1 VIINGIKNDR
11 KHEGEVEFVDTKAF
25 NDSTNDTSVIH
36 SVIQEHRAI
45 LGPANP
51 TDKTSE
57 LKKDKERYYRLILRY
72 FVFLDRELERNA
84 EMKVSEE
91 KKEDWERRKAVLM
104 GKRFNVVPICSIKSH
119 FVNIDSDVFYGIMKE
134 ISPVFTVS
142 RDDFTG
148 ENRATYLKNIFNF
161 KRLKVRSQKV
171 FTALIETDGVTLYVH
186 YRRSKVDRPIVPF
199 ASPSAKH

>member
-25 NDSTNDTSVIH
+25 NDSTNVTSVIH

-91 KKEDWERRKAVLM
+91 KKKKI
-104 GKRFNVVPICSIKSH
+104 G
-119 FVNIDSDVFYGIMKE
+119 
-134 ISPVFTVS
+134 
-142 RDDFTG
+142 RDG
-148 ENRATYLKNIFNF
+148 
-161 KRLKVRSQKV
+161 RLS
-171 FTALIETDGVTLYVH
+171 
-186 YRRSKVDRPIVPF
+186 
-199 ASPSAKH
+199 